1 MSDRFE
7 QLAMRRRQLLLR
19 SARLRADLAAD
30 HLIILDAIGGIDR
43 AVGKVR
49 GLLSVASPILLAGGG
64 AALLLRL
71 FRGSRRA
78 RAESRAASRAVAKPG
93 LVARSIAWVALARR
107 LISLFSVVRAV
118 ARSRSRHHAASPL

>member
-30 HLIILDAIGGIDR
+30 QLIILDAIEGIDR
-43 AVGKVR
+43 TVGKVR
-49 GLLSVASPILLAGGG
+49 GLLSVASPLLLAGGG

-78 RAESRAASRAVAKPG
+78 RAASRAVAKPG
-93 LVARSIAWVALARR
+93 LVARGIAWVALARR
-107 LISLFSVVRAV
+107 LISLFSIVRAV
-118 ARSRSRHHAASPL
+118 ARSRSRRHAASPL